1 MHFSLP
7 RTHTHF
13 MASAAV
19 KELLPEFFVF
29 LPDTGHPSCYVGAK
43 LQSRW
48 CIKHLLCIS
57 ERQST
62 RTVPFRCAR
71 TTGFRLKTC
80 QWLNSMRNFLTSE
93 IAVCVWL
100 SMSHPVYV
108 TWKTVCE
115 QEITWPGYERAGGK
129 QGKEVKTPAKQA
141 LLDLCLKGG
150 ILSMRN
156 STRGLACMPRGLE

>member
-19 KELLPEFFVF
+19 KELLTEFFVF
-29 LPDTGHPSCYVGAK
+29 LPDTGHPSCYVGVK

-48 CIKHLLCIS
+48 CITYCVSLKGRAHAQCRSGVPEQLGPGWKPANDWIAWGTSWQVKLL
-57 ERQST
+57 
-62 RTVPFRCAR
+62 
-71 TTGFRLKTC
+71 
-80 QWLNSMRNFLTSE
+80 
-93 IAVCVWL
+93 CVWL

-115 QEITWPGYERAGGK
+115 QEITWPGYECAGGK

-150 ILSMRN
+150 ILSMRI